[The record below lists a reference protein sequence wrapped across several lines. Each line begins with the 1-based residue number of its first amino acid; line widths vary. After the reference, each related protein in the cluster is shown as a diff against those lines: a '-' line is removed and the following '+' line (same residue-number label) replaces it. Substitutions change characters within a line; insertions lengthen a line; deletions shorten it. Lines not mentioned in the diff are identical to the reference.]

1 MINSTVT
8 TDTKVNLIALN
19 ASGDVRKI
27 RTVGDSLYLV
37 LTMSHVTHTDGKS
50 IMDMSTEISLN
61 IHLIAIRKIKQN
73 KESVLTN
80 TDINALN

>member
-1 MINSTVT
+1 MTNSAVTV
-8 TDTKVNLIALN
+8 DTKVNLIALN
-19 ASGDVRKI
+19 ANGDVRKI

-37 LTMSHVTHTDGKS
+37 LTMNRVTHTDGKS

-61 IHLIAIRKIKQN
+61 IHLIATRKIKQN
-73 KESVLTN
+73 KKSVLTN